1 MCAGE
6 HARNRQRQKE
16 SQCSPYG
23 GKKYPTSDHQS
34 EHTSFLRSKRHPQ
47 SDFVSSLRHN
57 MRNHAVDSHSR
68 EAQGQ
73 DRKRAEKSSEQA
85 ITCALSIEHLSH
97 CLDVANRLI
106 LINSPD
112 GLPNRRRESGGIP
125 AANHHDHS
133 AQRALEDGYIHLGNV
148 VALSYAVDD
157 VSDNSDDLARIWQ
170 AGQIWVRAYKR
181 ADRVRLRKEPFHKS
195 LIDDDYFCGT
205 GSIRK

>member
-23 GKKYPTSDHQS
+23 GKKSPTPDHQS
-34 EHTSFLRSKRHPQ
+34 EHTSFLRSEGHPQ
-47 SDFVSSLRHN
+47 SDLVSPLRHN

-73 DRKRAEKSSEQA
+73 GRKRAQKSSQQA
-85 ITCALSIEHLSH
+85 ITCALSIEHLPH

-106 LINSPD
+106 LVNSPD
-112 GLPNRRRESGGIP
+112 GLPNRRRESGGVP
-125 AANHHDHS
+125 AANHHHHR
-133 AQRALEDGYIHLGNV
+133 AQRVLEEGYIHLGSV

-157 VSDNSDDLARIWQ
+157 VSHNSDDLARIWQ
-170 AGQIWVRAYKR
+170 AWRICVRAYKR
-181 ADRVRLRKEPFHKS
+181 ADRVRLRQEPFHKS